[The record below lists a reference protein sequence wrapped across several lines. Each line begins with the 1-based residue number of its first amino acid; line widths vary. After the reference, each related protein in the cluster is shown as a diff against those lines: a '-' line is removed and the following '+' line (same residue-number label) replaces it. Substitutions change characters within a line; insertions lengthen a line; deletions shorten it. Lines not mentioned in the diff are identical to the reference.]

1 MWFRVFPFPSLEFFM
16 TTTAQHQVVIIGSG
30 PAGWTAALYTAR
42 ANLSPIVFEG
52 AAPNVPGGQL
62 MWTSEV
68 ENFPG
73 FPHGIKGPEMM
84 AKFKEQA
91 ERFGTAVR
99 QENIATV
106 DLSKRPFVIVT
117 EGGETITTASLIIA
131 TGATAKLLGLPREME
146 LMNAGSGVS
155 ACATCDG
162 AFYKGEE
169 LIVVGGG
176 DTAME
181 EASFLTRFASKVIL
195 VHRREE
201 FRASKIM
208 VDRARENPKIEIQ
221 TNQIPIEIITER
233 KKVGMFEKDWL
244 VGVKVKHA
252 VTGEE
257 KIIKAGGLFVAI
269 GHQPNV
275 SLFKG
280 QLETADN
287 GYLVTQGHSSKT
299 QVPGV
304 FACGDVQ
311 DSIYR
316 QAITAAGS
324 GCMAAIDAERFLAGH

>member
-1 MWFRVFPFPSLEFFM
+1 MSHG
-16 TTTAQHQVVIIGSG
+16 QHQVVIIGSG

-42 ANLSPIVFEG
+42 ANLKPVVYEG
-52 AAPNVPGGQL
+52 AAPNIPGGQL

-91 ERFGTAVR
+91 ERFGTVAR
-99 QENIATV
+99 QENIASI
-106 DLSKRPFVIVT
+106 DASKRPFVITTEEGKTVT
-117 EGGETITTASLIIA
+117 TDAIIIA
-131 TGATAKLLGLPREME
+131 TGATAKLLGLAREQE
-146 LMNAGSGVS
+146 LMSQGAGVS

-169 LIVVGGG
+169 LIVIGGG

-181 EASFLTRFASKVIL
+181 EAQFLTRFATKVTI

-208 VDRARENPKIEIQ
+208 LDRARTNPKIH
-221 TNQIPIEIITER
+221 IETSQVPVEVMTQK
-233 KKVGMFEKDWL
+233 KKVGMFEKDWFIGL
-244 VGVKVKHA
+244 KVKHA
-252 VTGEE
+252 KTGVET
-257 KIIKAGGLFVAI
+257 IIPGGGMFVAI
-269 GHQPNV
+269 GHSPNTK
-275 SLFKG
+275 LFEG
-280 QLETADN
+280 MLPMDPA
-287 GYLVTQGHSSKT
+287 GYLVIDGRSSKT
-299 QVPGV
+299 KIPGI

-316 QAITAAGS
+316 QAITAAGT

>member
-1 MWFRVFPFPSLEFFM
+1 MSSSSSSS
-16 TTTAQHQVVIIGSG
+16 AHQVVVIGSG

-42 ANLSPIVFEG
+42 ANLAPIVFEG
-52 AAPNVPGGQL
+52 SAPNVPGGQL

-84 AKFKEQA
+84 EKFKEQA
-91 ERFGTAVR
+91 SRFGAVVR
-99 QENIATV
+99 TENIAKV
-106 DLSKRPFVIVT
+106 DVSKRPFTLTT
-117 EGGETITTASLIIA
+117 EGGEVLHAQAIIIA
-131 TGATAKLLGLPREME
+131 TGANAKLLGLPKEME
-146 LMNAGSGVS
+146 LMAAGAGVS

-169 LIVVGGG
+169 VVVVGGG

-181 EASFLTRFASKVIL
+181 EAMFLTRFASKVTI
-195 VHRREE
+195 VHRRED

-208 VDRARENPKIEIQ
+208 LDRAKENPKIAWELNAAVDEIV
-221 TNQIPIEIITER
+221 TVK
-233 KKVGMFEKDWL
+233 KKVGPFEKDWIEAVVL
-244 VGVKVKHA
+244 KSTKDGQKKTVK
-252 VTGEE
+252 T
-257 KIIKAGGLFVAI
+257 GGLFVAI

-275 SLFKG
+275 KLFEGILPVDSK
-280 QLETADN
+280 
-287 GYLVTQGHSSKT
+287 GYLTTDGKSSKT
-299 QVPGV
+299 TIPGV

>member
-1 MWFRVFPFPSLEFFM
+1 M

-42 ANLSPIVFEG
+42 ANLNPVVFEG

-91 ERFGTAVR
+91 ERFGTVAK
-99 QENIATV
+99 QQNIARV
-106 DLSKRPFVIVT
+106 DLSKRPFTLTT
-117 EGGETITTASLIIA
+117 EDGEELTTDSLIIA
-131 TGATAKLLGLPREME
+131 TGATAKLLGLPGEKE
-146 LMNAGSGVS
+146 LMNSGAGVS

-176 DTAME
+176 DSAME
-181 EASFLTRFASKVIL
+181 EALYLTRFATKVTL

-208 VDRARENPKIEIQ
+208 VDRAKENPKIAWEL
-221 TNQIPIEIITER
+221 NQIPVEIVKEK
-233 KKVGMFEKDWL
+233 KKVGIFEKDWL
-244 VGVKVKHA
+244 TGLKVKHA
-252 VTGEE
+252 KTGEE
-257 KIIKAGGLFVAI
+257 KVIAAGGLFVAI
-269 GHQPNV
+269 GHQPNTK
-275 SLFKG
+275 LFEGALDVDDK
-280 QLETADN
+280 
-287 GYLVTQGHSSKT
+287 GYLVPQARSSKT
-299 QVPGV
+299 KIPGV
-304 FACGDVQ
+304 FICGDVQ
-311 DSIYR
+311 DSVYR

>member
-1 MWFRVFPFPSLEFFM
+1 M
-16 TTTAQHQVVIIGSG
+16 TTNAQHQVVIIGSG

-42 ANLSPIVFEG
+42 ANLNPVVFEG

-91 ERFGTAVR
+91 ERFGTKVR
-99 QENIATV
+99 QENIASIK
-106 DLSKRPFVIVT
+106 LNERPFVLTT
-117 EGGETITTASLIIA
+117 EEGQTITAASIIIA
-131 TGATAKLLGLPREME
+131 TGATAKLLGLPKEKE
-146 LMNAGSGVS
+146 LMNAGAGVS

-176 DTAME
+176 DSAME
-181 EASFLTRFASKVIL
+181 EAQFLTRFATKVTL

-208 VDRARENPKIEIQ
+208 LDRARANPKIEFAL
-221 TNQIPIEIITER
+221 NEVPVEIVVEK
-233 KKVGMFEKDWL
+233 KKVGIFEKDWL
-244 VGVKVKHA
+244 VGLKVKNA
-252 VTGEE
+252 KTGVERV
-257 KIIKAGGLFVAI
+257 IAGGGLFVAI
-269 GHQPNV
+269 GHQPNTK
-275 SLFKG
+275 LFEG
-280 QLETADN
+280 QLAMDST
-287 GYLVTQGHSSKT
+287 GYLITDGKSSKT
-299 QVPGV
+299 KIAGV

>member
-1 MWFRVFPFPSLEFFM
+1 M
-16 TTTAQHQVVIIGSG
+16 TTHGMHQVVIIGSG
-30 PAGWTAALYTAR
+30 PAGWTAALYTGR
-42 ANLSPIVFEG
+42 ANLKPVVYEG

-91 ERFGTAVR
+91 ERFGTIAK
-99 QENIATV
+99 QQNIAKV
-106 DLSKRPFVIVT
+106 DLSKRPFTLTT
-117 EGGETITTASLIIA
+117 EDGETVTTDALIIA
-131 TGATAKLLGLPREME
+131 TGATAKLLGLPKEKE
-146 LMNAGSGVS
+146 LMNAGAGVS

-176 DTAME
+176 DSAME
-181 EASFLTRFASKVIL
+181 EALYLTRFASKVTL

-208 VDRARENPKIEIQ
+208 VDRARENAKIAWEL
-221 TNQIPIEIITER
+221 NQIPVEIVTEK
-233 KKVGMFEKDWL
+233 KKVGIFEKDWL

-252 VTGEE
+252 KTGEE
-257 KIIKAGGLFVAI
+257 KVIPAGGLFVAI
-269 GHQPNV
+269 GHQPNTK
-275 SLFKG
+275 LFEGLLDVDDK
-280 QLETADN
+280 
-287 GYLVTQGHSSKT
+287 GYLVPQVRSSKT
-299 QVPGV
+299 KVPGV
-304 FACGDVQ
+304 FVCGDVQ
-311 DSIYR
+311 DSVYR
-316 QAITAAGS
+316 QAVTAAGS

>member
-1 MWFRVFPFPSLEFFM
+1 M
-16 TTTAQHQVVIIGSG
+16 TTATHQVVIIGSG

-42 ANLSPIVFEG
+42 ANLSPVVFEG

-106 DLSKRPFVIVT
+106 DLSKRPFTLTT
-117 EGGETITTASLIIA
+117 EGGETFTAAALIIA
-131 TGATAKLLGLPREME
+131 TGATAKLLGLPNEKE
-146 LMNAGSGVS
+146 LMNQGAGVS

-169 LIVVGGG
+169 LVVVGGG

-181 EASFLTRFASKVIL
+181 EASFLTRFASKVTLI
-195 VHRREE
+195 HRREE

-208 VDRARENPKIEIQ
+208 LDRVKENPKIEIL
-221 TNQIPIEIITER
+221 TSRVPVGIITEK
-233 KKVGMFEKDWL
+233 KKVGIFEKDWL
-244 VGVKVKHA
+244 TGVRVKHA

-257 KIIKAGGLFVAI
+257 SVVNAGGLFVAI
-269 GHQPNV
+269 GHQPNT
-275 SLFKG
+275 SLFTG
-280 QLETADN
+280 QLEMDAT
-287 GYLVTQGHSSKT
+287 GYLICQSHSSKT
-299 QVPGV
+299 KIPGV